1 MRIRGLIWFDDF
13 VEKIISKHDVYP
25 EEVEQVFLNRPRFRF
40 VEKGIRKGED
50 VYAAMGRT
58 DSGRY
63 LIVFFILKRDQRAL
77 IISAREMNLQERR
90 HYEKR

>member
-1 MRIRGLIWFDDF
+1 
-13 VEKIISKHDVYP
+13 
-25 EEVEQVFLNRPRFRF
+25 
-40 VEKGIRKGED
+40 
-50 VYAAMGRT
+50 MGKT